1 MRHTCPATP
10 APPHLTPATPPL
22 TPSLPPPR
30 SHHLPHVPP
39 PPPPP
44 PHRRRRRVRLEITQ
58 IASRLPRDCLEIP
71 RDSPQASASRRASA
85 STTRPSRSRT
95 RGTPRASSSFTP
107 PRCHSPSSALLPP
120 RGGVTLLPV
129 PRPRQVPLPRPCRRT
144 RLGDGAGDG
153 DSLLGS
159 LRPPR
164 ERGRGRVGAAGG
176 RNSAP
181 LRAGILEIGNL
192 IEEPFTA
199 YESQRRPLLPLTEA
213 RREDAERVAEA
224 QPRE

>member
-1 MRHTCPATP
+1 MA
-10 APPHLTPATPPL
+10 
-22 TPSLPPPR
+22 
-30 SHHLPHVPP
+30 
-39 PPPPP
+39 
-44 PHRRRRRVRLEITQ
+44 
-58 IASRLPRDCLEIP
+58 
-71 RDSPQASASRRASA
+71 
-85 STTRPSRSRT
+85 
-95 RGTPRASSSFTP
+95 
-107 PRCHSPSSALLPP
+107 
-120 RGGVTLLPV
+120 LLPV

-153 DSLLGS
+153 DSLLGP

-224 QPRE
+224 QPRCSRCRRSPSFAAREKRVRLPLASGLPHDPARRARHRTVRCARAKLLDADDRPRRAGAAS

>member
-1 MRHTCPATP
+1 MA
-10 APPHLTPATPPL
+10 
-22 TPSLPPPR
+22 
-30 SHHLPHVPP
+30 
-39 PPPPP
+39 
-44 PHRRRRRVRLEITQ
+44 
-58 IASRLPRDCLEIP
+58 
-71 RDSPQASASRRASA
+71 
-85 STTRPSRSRT
+85 
-95 RGTPRASSSFTP
+95 
-107 PRCHSPSSALLPP
+107 
-120 RGGVTLLPV
+120 LLPV

-153 DSLLGS
+153 DSLLGP